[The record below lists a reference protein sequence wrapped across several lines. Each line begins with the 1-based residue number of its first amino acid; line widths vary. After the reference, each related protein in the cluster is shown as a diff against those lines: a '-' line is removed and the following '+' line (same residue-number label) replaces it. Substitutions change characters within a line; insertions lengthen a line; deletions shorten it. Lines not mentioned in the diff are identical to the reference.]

1 LSRPMAKPQSDLLIL
16 DANVLIDYCSAER
29 AILTLI
35 SENVGRIHVPTL
47 LLEEVQALDASECDR
62 LGLHVFEPEMEMVSA
77 AGKRRPG
84 LSFYD
89 HLCLL
94 LAKQEA
100 WTCVTNDG
108 KLRRECGVDGVPV
121 LWGLE
126 PMIVLVEMGQITRD
140 DAKKVARAIQ
150 AANPFYITDKVIRA
164 FDGKVEIVGP
174 GRRPR

>member
-1 LSRPMAKPQSDLLIL
+1 M
-16 DANVLIDYCSAER
+16 
-29 AILTLI
+29 I

-47 LLEEVQALDASECDR
+47 RLEEVQALDASECDR

-108 KLRRECGVDGVPV
+108 KLRRECGVDEVPV

-126 PMIVLVEMGQITRD
+126 PMIALVEMGQMTAA

-150 AANPFYITDKVIRA
+150 SANPFYITDKVIRA

-174 GRRPR
+174 GRRRR

>member
-1 LSRPMAKPQSDLLIL
+1 MARMRSDLLIL

-29 AILTLI
+29 AILTLV
-35 SENVGRIHVPTL
+35 SEHVGRIHVPTL

-62 LGLHVFEPEMEMVSA
+62 LRLHVFEPEMEMVSA

-84 LSFYD
+84 LSFCD

-94 LAKQEA
+94 LARQEA

-108 KLRRECGVDGVPV
+108 TLRRECGVDGVPV

-126 PMIVLVEMGQITRD
+126 PMIALVEMGQITGD
-140 DAKKVARAIQ
+140 EAKKVARAIQ
-150 AANPFYITDKVIRA
+150 AENPFYITDKVIKA
-164 FDGKVEIVGP
+164 FEEKIETAA
-174 GRRPR
+174 RRRRRR

>member
-1 LSRPMAKPQSDLLIL
+1 MAKAQSDLLIL

-94 LAKQEA
+94 LTKQEA

-126 PMIVLVEMGQITRD
+126 PMIALVEMGQLTGD
-140 DAKKVARAIQ
+140 EAKKVARAIQ
-150 AANPFYITDKVIRA
+150 AENPFYITDKVIKA
-164 FDGKVEIVGP
+164 FEGKIEAAP
-174 GRRPR
+174 KRTRRR